1 MLQKDGVEMVVVM
14 VLVVEMV
21 MMMILMKSS
30 LMAVTMATISPSGR
44 EFPRQIPTCRR
55 VFLSSWFSASQRRQ
69 NISQNAPPD
78 LRFLGWRYTRRGSA
92 RGGPG
97 PLDTP

>member
-30 LMAVTMATISPSGR
+30 LMAVTMVTISPSGR
-44 EFPRQIPTCRR
+44 EFPRQIPACRR
-55 VFLSSWFSASQRRQ
+55 AFLSSWFSASQRRR
-69 NISQNAPPD
+69 NISLDAPPD
-78 LRFLGWRYTRRGSA
+78 LRFFGLRYTRRGLA
-92 RGGPG
+92 KGGPG
-97 PLDTP
+97 RPGTP